1 MKLVALV
8 MALVIGHGVAHA
20 CQCSRSNIENAARA
34 KSVVVGVVDSVQT
47 NGTSVTYTL
56 TVESVWRGAAWKT
69 MTVSGP
75 LDDCVHSSA
84 FAVGER
90 LLIVG
95 RKIAMCNGSGPAT
108 TDTVA
113 ALDKKLGKHHKPR

>member
-1 MKLVALV
+1 MKIVALV

-20 CQCSRSNIENAARA
+20 CECSRTNIENAARS
-34 KSVVVGVVDSVQT
+34 KSVVVGVVESVQQ
-47 NGTSVTYTL
+47 NGNVVTYTL
-56 TVESVWRGAAWKT
+56 AVDSVWRGAAAKT
-69 MTVSGP
+69 MTASGP

-84 FAVGER
+84 FAVGDR

-108 TDTVA
+108 TETVA
-113 ALDKKLGKHHKPR
+113 ALDHKLGKHHKPT